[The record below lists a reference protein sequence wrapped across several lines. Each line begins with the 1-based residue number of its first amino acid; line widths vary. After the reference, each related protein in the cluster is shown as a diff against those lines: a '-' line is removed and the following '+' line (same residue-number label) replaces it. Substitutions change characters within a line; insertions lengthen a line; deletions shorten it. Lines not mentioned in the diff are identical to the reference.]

1 MRTREVARLLSK
13 IPLFEGMSGDDF
25 RCIARFARRVRY
37 FPGQVIIREGEI
49 DDRLFVVISGEVK
62 AVKDYMGINERA
74 LAFVGPGMC
83 FGEMALLDN
92 YERTATVI
100 ANLETECLEVR
111 HPDFMELLKSQPG
124 IAVKMLPILA
134 SRLRKAQELL

>member
-1 MRTREVARLLSK
+1 MRTREVASILRR
-13 IPLFEGMSGDDF
+13 IPLFEGMDGEDF

-62 AVKDYMGINERA
+62 AVKDYMGINERT
-74 LAFVGPGMC
+74 LGFVGQGMC

-92 YERTATVI
+92 YERTATVV
-100 ANLETECLEVR
+100 ANLESECLEVR
-111 HPDFMELLKSQPG
+111 HPDFMELLNSQPRL
-124 IAVKMLPILA
+124 AVKMLPVLA
-134 SRLRKAQELL
+134 SRLRRAQELL